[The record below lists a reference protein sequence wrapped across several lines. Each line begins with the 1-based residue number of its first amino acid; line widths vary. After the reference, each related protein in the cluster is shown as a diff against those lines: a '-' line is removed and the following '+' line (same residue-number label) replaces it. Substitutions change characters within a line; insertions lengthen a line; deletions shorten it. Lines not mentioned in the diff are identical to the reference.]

1 MNDHTKGHYAQLAS
15 SYDAIWSN
23 RAEYVTWMSTEI
35 AKRLRISA
43 GDRIADVGAG
53 TGLFVRRLAQ
63 WASPDTPI
71 LCIDPSTEMLEH
83 LPADPRLQPICGTAE
98 DVAGGRVELPYEQF
112 DAIVMKEAIHHV
124 ADLPGTVRGLARLL
138 APGGRMLVV
147 TLPPRLDYPLF
158 QAALDRFAVTQPEPE
173 SIAHAMREAG
183 LQTECTS
190 EEVPIV
196 TDRDQYVDLVGNR
209 WMSVLSA
216 FTDEELAAGLA
227 EMRERYPQGELRF
240 VDRFAFVLG
249 VR

>member
-1 MNDHTKGHYAQLAS
+1 MDDHAKAHYAQLAS
-15 SYDAIWSN
+15 SYDSAWSN
-23 RAEYVTWMSTEI
+23 RAEYVTWMSAEI

-43 GDRIADVGAG
+43 GDQIADIGAG

-63 WASPDTPI
+63 SASPDAPI

-98 DVAGGRVELPYEQF
+98 GVAGGWVKLPYEQF
-112 DAIVMKEAIHHV
+112 DAIVMKESIHHV
-124 ADLPGTVRGLARLL
+124 GDLRGTLRGLAHLL

-158 QAALDRFAVTQPEPE
+158 EAALDRFAATQPEPE
-173 SIAHAMREAG
+173 SIAHTMREAG
-183 LQTECTS
+183 LQTERTS

-196 TDRDQYVDLVGNR
+196 TDRDQYIALVRNR
-209 WMSVLSA
+209 WMSVLSG
-216 FTDEELAAGLA
+216 FTDEELASGLD
-227 EMRERYPQGELRF
+227 EMCERYPQGELRF